1 MSEEKRSVFPRDIHS
16 DLPSEDAF
24 DLSPAWNPAVACCYP
39 LCSIHMNTLPFC
51 KASCNGDAFSCAF
64 HMLLNDTHGTD
75 EKNVKTPSLALSP
88 ALCCLE
94 KAQPPEGPSTSSN
107 SSFPESVNIN
117 HTAPNFSA
125 FVNGRPDSRMIYQL
139 VLWAIRIDFSASG
152 GLQWVV

>member
-1 MSEEKRSVFPRDIHS
+1 ML
-16 DLPSEDAF
+16 LPSLQHSYEHAAI
-24 DLSPAWNPAVACCYP
+24 LQ
-39 LCSIHMNTLPFC
+39 SIVQC
-51 KASCNGDAFSCAF
+51 GAFSCAF

-94 KAQPPEGPSTSSN
+94 KAQPPEGPSTCSN

-139 VLWAIRIDFSASG
+139 ELWAIRIDFSASG